1 MCESYSHVDIY
12 QIRKYFLS
20 VLKFMEIYKTG
31 ETGNRVF
38 ELMKKQR
45 KKHRG
50 GAEFDP
56 DIHRNVY
63 NRQRL
68 FTV

>member
-1 MCESYSHVDIY
+1 
-12 QIRKYFLS
+12 
-20 VLKFMEIYKTG
+20 MEIYKTG

-38 ELMKKQR
+38 ELMKIQR

-56 DIHRNVY
+56 AVHTKNVY
-63 NRQRL
+63 DRHRA

>member
-1 MCESYSHVDIY
+1 MD
-12 QIRKYFLS
+12 L
-20 VLKFMEIYKTG
+20 YKTG

-50 GAEFDP
+50 GAEFNPAVSNKKGYD
-56 DIHRNVY
+56 RY
-63 NRQRL
+63 RA

>member
-1 MCESYSHVDIY
+1 MA
-12 QIRKYFLS
+12 
-20 VLKFMEIYKTG
+20 IYKSG

-38 ELMKKQR
+38 DLMKKQR

-56 DIHRNVY
+56 AVRARNVY
-63 NRQRL
+63 DRHRS
-68 FTV
+68 FTL